1 LDLGAKARQSSGFA
15 RSARDLWD
23 YPGFAGTTRNSC
35 GKAGLFV
42 GLAWEIGLIKRDFSD
57 PKGFTAC
64 LLERLMMIVERAGEE
79 GDISQGDRF
88 GVLGMQALDLEMG
101 DHAERFL
108 AEAADIAAEVLSQLR
123 APDVRSFLEQAM
135 VLIKPVGG
143 LPEARAALREI
154 LAQASWWSSSC
165 EYCPDQPLGQ
175 KVVAQLLG
183 SE

>member
-1 LDLGAKARQSSGFA
+1 MTEMLSGCFWSSWIAVRKHGSQA
-15 RSARDLWD
+15 ASPAPSVIRGIIRDL
-23 YPGFAGTTRNSC
+23 PGLHRIHARKQAF
-35 GKAGLFV
+35 FV

-57 PKGFTAC
+57 PRGFTAC

-79 GDISQGDRF
+79 GDIGQGDRY

-101 DHAERFL
+101 DHAEYFL

-143 LPEARAALREI
+143 LPEAMERAA
-154 LAQASWWSSSC
+154 
-165 EYCPDQPLGQ
+165 
-175 KVVAQLLG
+175 
-183 SE
+183 